1 MHFTI
6 LLQIQYENNFLPT
19 SGHRQTKFVAFLV
32 FVCTNALLI
41 VQISSSENVS
51 KRDAINGSCRKTV
64 TGANR
69 NTRKLLFTDLVNT
82 NVNYLTQERLVNPRS
97 LPSGP

>member
-32 FVCTNALLI
+32 FVRTNASFI

-51 KRDAINGSCRKTV
+51 KRDAINGSGRKTV
-64 TGANR
+64 NSQGYSQLR
-69 NTRKLLFTDLVNT
+69 EPIETRENC
-82 NVNYLTQERLVNPRS
+82 YS
-97 LPSGP
+97 LI